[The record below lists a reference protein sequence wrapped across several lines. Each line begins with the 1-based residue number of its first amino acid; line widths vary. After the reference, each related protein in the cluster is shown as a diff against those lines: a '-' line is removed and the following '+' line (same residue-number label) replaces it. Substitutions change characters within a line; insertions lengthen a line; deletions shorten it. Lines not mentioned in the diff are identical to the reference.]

1 MLGQKYVHIQVVQ
14 DQVVPLVVDP
24 PSDDSEDDPNGD
36 GVHAAD
42 HDDVVR
48 YGDSDSDNGD
58 RRTPWPEYGDADNDF
73 VDTGIPPNSGAANAS
88 NRQEALNL
96 REEFKKTRLHRYDNT
111 PRSSALRPSHSPER
125 RPSRRPFA
133 DAGKTVQLQRSRSS
147 TDDWEEVKKRR
158 GRIRSEGGNQEL
170 KKRHDSQ
177 SHRNQNVFQKVHVN
191 QTCRQVAEETEVVR

>member
-58 RRTPWPEYGDADNDF
+58 RRTP
-73 VDTGIPPNSGAANAS
+73 
-88 NRQEALNL
+88 
-96 REEFKKTRLHRYDNT
+96 
-111 PRSSALRPSHSPER
+111 
-125 RPSRRPFA
+125 
-133 DAGKTVQLQRSRSS
+133 
-147 TDDWEEVKKRR
+147 
-158 GRIRSEGGNQEL
+158 
-170 KKRHDSQ
+170 
-177 SHRNQNVFQKVHVN
+177 
-191 QTCRQVAEETEVVR
+191 